1 MHAAGSQKRGK
12 IQGFSRHPTFNKF
25 LVGVAVGTE
34 VVAKKVEATGIEK

>member
-1 MHAAGSQKRGK
+1 MHAAGSQKGARSKASPGTRRS
-12 IQGFSRHPTFNKF
+12 IF